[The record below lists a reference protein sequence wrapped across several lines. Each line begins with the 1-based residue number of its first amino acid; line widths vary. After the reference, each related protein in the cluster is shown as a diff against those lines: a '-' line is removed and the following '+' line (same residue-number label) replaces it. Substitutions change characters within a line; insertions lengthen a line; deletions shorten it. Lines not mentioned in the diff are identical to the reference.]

1 MSVARQTAANDD
13 TPRIGADCCDSAVF
27 ANFLT
32 AQSSPKPINDHV
44 PDCDPSAFVT
54 CDENGEET
62 LGLLVENLHCAACIH
77 KIEGFLLSQEGVTA
91 ARVNMSTKRLTVT
104 WRKNEADPQ
113 KLIHGVTLLG
123 YPVTPYDPNDFANIK
138 NNEEKRLVSALAV
151 SGFAAS
157 NVMLLSVAIWSGHA
171 SDMGEGTRTLFH
183 WISALI
189 ALPAVAYA
197 GQPFFQSAYKALR
210 SGGANMDVP
219 ISLAVILASV
229 MSIQQTMVGAE
240 HAYFDASITLLF
252 FLLIGRYLDQ
262 RARAKAC
269 SAASHLLGLQAK
281 AATIIEP
288 SGLRRSIRTRDI
300 TPGMIIYVAAGESIP
315 VDGDVTDGRSEI
327 DVALITGESM
337 PKLAEPNSQVFAGT
351 VNLTGPLQI
360 QATASADTTLLSEI
374 VRLME
379 TAEQGR
385 AKYVRLA
392 DRIARVYAPVVHI
405 LAAATFL
412 GWFFL
417 SDTSWQTS
425 LMTSIAVLII
435 TCPCAIGL
443 AVPAVQV
450 VASGRLLQAGVLL
463 KSSDALERLAE
474 IDTIVFDKTG
484 TLTMGQPQLVGGSYN
499 EEAIKLA
506 SALAD
511 HSRHPLSRALV
522 RAFPSNT
529 SPAFTNIREVPG
541 YGLEAELDGKRIR
554 LGRRE
559 WCGVAREVDN
569 NANMEIYLS
578 YGTYMSAQ
586 FVFCDTLRPD
596 ALETI
601 TDLKRSGFKVELLSG
616 DLSSVVEATAKALN
630 IDTWQAE
637 CLPAGKVAH
646 LSALADN
653 GHKVLMV
660 GDGLNDAPSLVAAHI
675 SMSPA
680 NAADVSQVASDL
692 IFQGKE
698 LKPVLISIR
707 VARNAIRLVKQNFV
721 LAILYNACAVPLA
734 MAGFVTPLIAAVAM
748 SSSSLAVTLNALRL
762 RILR

>member
-1 MSVARQTAANDD
+1 MSVVRQTAANDD
-13 TPRIGADCCDSAVF
+13 TPRIGADCCDGAAF
-27 ANFLT
+27 ANYLSS
-32 AQSSPKPINDHV
+32 QSASKPTNDLV

-54 CDENGEET
+54 ISENGEAT
-62 LGLLVENLHCAACIH
+62 LSLLVENLHCAACIH
-77 KIEGFLLSQEGVTA
+77 KIEGFLLSQEGVIS
-91 ARVNMSTKRLTVT
+91 ARVNMSTKRLNVS
-104 WRKNEADPQ
+104 WRQGEADPQ
-113 KLIHGVTLLG
+113 KLMHGIALLG
-123 YPVTPYDPNDFANIK
+123 YPVTPYDPNDFANLK
-138 NNEEKRLVSALAV
+138 DNDEKRLVSALAV

-210 SGGANMDVP
+210 SGSTNMDVP

-288 SGLRRSIRTRDI
+288 SGLRRSVRTRDI
-300 TPGMIIYVAAGESIP
+300 KPGMTVYVAVGESIP
-315 VDGDVTDGRSEI
+315 VDGSVTSGRSEI
-327 DVALITGESM
+327 DIALITGESI

-351 VNLTGPLQI
+351 VNLTGPLI
-360 QATASADTTLLSEI
+360 VRATASADTTLLSEI

-405 LAAATFL
+405 LAATTFI
-412 GWFFL
+412 GWFLL
-417 SDTSWQTS
+417 SDASWQTS

-463 KSSDALERLAE
+463 KSADALERLAE

-484 TLTMGQPQLVGGSYN
+484 TLTLGHPQLVGGAYN
-499 EEAIKLA
+499 DETLRLA
-506 SALAD
+506 SALAS

-522 RAFPSNT
+522 RAYPSDKP
-529 SPAFTNIREVPG
+529 SVFTNIHEVPG
-541 YGLEAELDGKRIR
+541 SGLEAEYDGKRVR
-554 LGRRE
+554 LGRRA
-559 WCGVAREVDN
+559 WCGTAMKDDN
-569 NANMEIYLS
+569 DANMEIYFSDGAELS
-578 YGTYMSAQ
+578 AKFS
-586 FVFCDTLRPD
+586 FCDALRPD

-601 TDLKRSGFKVELLSG
+601 TELKRSGFNIELLSG
-616 DLSSVVEATAKALN
+616 DLPNVVESAAKALN
-630 IDTWQAE
+630 IESWLAE
-637 CLPAGKVAH
+637 CLPAGKAAH
-646 LSALADN
+646 LTALAEN

-692 IFQGKE
+692 VFQGND
-698 LKPVLISIR
+698 LRPVLTSIR
-707 VARNAIRLVKQNFV
+707 IARNATRLVKQNFAM
-721 LAILYNACAVPLA
+721 AIVYNACAVPLA
-734 MAGFVTPLIAAVAM
+734 MAGFVTPLIAAAAM